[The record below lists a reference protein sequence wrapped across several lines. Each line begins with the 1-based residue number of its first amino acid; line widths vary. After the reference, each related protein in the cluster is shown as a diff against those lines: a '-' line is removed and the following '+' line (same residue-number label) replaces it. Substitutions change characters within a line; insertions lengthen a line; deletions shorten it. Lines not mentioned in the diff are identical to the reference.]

1 MFVAELIARG
11 SEDDFR
17 NWTQITRLLFEVGSY
32 CGFKQLHSVGLI
44 KDKW

>member
-1 MFVAELIARG
+1 MFVAGHPQKLDANKEG
-11 SEDDFR
+11 SIFFD
-17 NWTQITRLLFEVGSY
+17 VGPD